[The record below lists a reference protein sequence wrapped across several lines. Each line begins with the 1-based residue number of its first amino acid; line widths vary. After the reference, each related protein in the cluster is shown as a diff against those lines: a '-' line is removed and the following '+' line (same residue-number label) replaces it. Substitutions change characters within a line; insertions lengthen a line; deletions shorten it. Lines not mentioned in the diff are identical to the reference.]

1 MEGTSAR
8 LVASDADRRVDFIF
22 HLLIYYPYWC
32 LEKGYA
38 RRVGPDDGSAEWK
51 ERARGWLRVMR
62 IDAWI
67 SFFIYTTATVAFYLL
82 GAAILHAK
90 QLKVESNQMIE
101 TLSQMYRASFGG
113 WSLWLFLLGAVAVLS

>member
-67 SFFIYTTATVAFYLL
+67 SFFIYSFIIRIGVWKKVMRVGWGRMT
-82 GAAILHAK
+82 GAPNGRN
-90 QLKVESNQMIE
+90 E
-101 TLSQMYRASFGG
+101 RAVGCE
-113 WSLWLFLLGAVAVLS
+113 